1 MVEQKEYLERNMTL
15 FNRHHLKASK
25 EIHLNYLNYQQK
37 NYDLIAECNVRKEQ
51 ITKKKKIVN

>member
-1 MVEQKEYLERNMTL
+1 MTL